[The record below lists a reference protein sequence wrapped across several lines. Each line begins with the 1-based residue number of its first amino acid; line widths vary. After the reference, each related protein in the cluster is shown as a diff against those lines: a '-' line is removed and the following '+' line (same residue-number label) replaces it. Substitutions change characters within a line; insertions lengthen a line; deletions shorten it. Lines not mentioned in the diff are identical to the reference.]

1 MIKLSKRIASG
12 IVFISIAAASPFIL
26 ATLNMWPESFAST
39 PTFQVN
45 NKPDLPLMSYADAVE
60 LAMPAVV
67 SIYTTKEIS
76 IEMHPLFQDPFFRHF
91 FGDPSQGGGAVREQ
105 QPGLGSGVIVNKDGV
120 ILTNNHVIR
129 DATEIKVKLNSGEEV
144 DATLLGSDA
153 ESDLAVLKIDKKDL
167 PVILIGESKTLRIG
181 DPVLAIGNPFGVG
194 QTVTQGIVSAKQR
207 SGLGINT
214 FENFIQT
221 DASINPGNS
230 GGALIDGYGRL
241 VGINTAI
248 FSRSGGNLGIGFAI
262 PVELAKEVMSQLI
275 DHGHVTRGWLGIS
288 IRPLTDD
295 LRKSL
300 LYPKGEGCVIAGIV
314 REGPAHKSGLVPGD
328 IVLSINGVATTDP
341 AALQTLTADL
351 KPDTTYPLVIFR
363 QGQTLDYQVTIGK
376 RPVQETKKAE
386 PSTPKKP

>member
-1 MIKLSKRIASG
+1 MGKLIKQVTLG
-12 IVFISIAAASPFIL
+12 LLFVTIAAASPFIL
-26 ATLNMWPESFAST
+26 AALSVWPASFAST
-39 PTFQVN
+39 PAFQVSE
-45 NKPDLPLMSYADAVE
+45 KRDLPLVSYADAVE
-60 LAMPAVV
+60 RAMPAVV

-76 IEMHPLFQDPFFRHF
+76 VEMHPLFQDPFFRHF
-91 FGDPSQGGGAVREQ
+91 FGDPSQGGGTLREQ
-105 QPGLGSGVIVNKDGV
+105 QPGLGSGVIVDKNGI

-129 DATEIKVKLNSGEEV
+129 DATEIKVKLNNGDEV
-144 DATLLGSDA
+144 DAKLLGSDA
-153 ESDLAVLKIDKKDL
+153 ESDLAVLKINKKDL

-207 SGLGINT
+207 NGLGINT

-262 PVELAKEVMSQLI
+262 PIELAKEVMAQLI

-288 IRPLTDD
+288 IRPLSDE

-300 LYPKGEGCVIAGIV
+300 KYPKGDGCVVAGIV
-314 REGPAHKSGLVPGD
+314 REGPAHKSGLIPGD
-328 IVLSINGVATTDP
+328 IIISINGITTTDP
-341 AALQTLTADL
+341 SALQTLTADL
-351 KPDTTYPLVIFR
+351 KPDATYPLVIFR

-376 RPVQETKKAE
+376 RPVQETKQE
-386 PSTPKKP
+386 PKNPEAP

>member
-1 MIKLSKRIASG
+1 MIKLSKQFTFGMLFIA
-12 IVFISIAAASPFIL
+12 IAAASPFIL
-26 ATLNMWPESFAST
+26 ATLNVWPNSFASSS
-39 PTFQVN
+39 PNFQVSDQL
-45 NKPDLPLMSYADAVE
+45 DLPIVSYADAVE
-60 LAMPAVV
+60 RAMPAVV

-91 FGDPSQGGGAVREQ
+91 FGDPSQGNGTMREQ
-105 QPGLGSGVIVNKDGV
+105 QPGLGSGVIIDKDGI

-129 DATEIKVKLNSGEEV
+129 DATEIKVKLNNGDEV

-153 ESDLAVLKIDKKDL
+153 ESDLAVLKINKKDL
-167 PVILIGESKTLRIG
+167 PVILIGESKTLRVG

-262 PVELAKEVMSQLI
+262 PVELAKEVMAQLI

-288 IRPLTDD
+288 IRPLNDE

-300 LYPKGEGCVIAGIV
+300 NYAKGDGCVIAGIV
-314 REGPAHKSGLVPGD
+314 RSGPAHNAGLVPGD
-328 IVLSINGVATTDP
+328 IVISINGIATTDP
-341 AALQTLTADL
+341 SALQTLTADL
-351 KPDTTYPLVIFR
+351 KPDATYPLVIFR

-376 RPVQETKKAE
+376 RPVQEIKKSE
-386 PSTPKKP
+386 SKPEAQ